1 MLKAFSKKIITKKN
15 LVIIFV
21 VLMILLFGLCIYRY
35 FVNPTKQEGFAV
47 SINDLDG
54 SNAKATAPVLVNA
67 GLSDTIQQISQML
80 NVSGTTPQTQEFD
93 PKLPGVCL
101 DEMSICSGIRDPL
114 KLPKKKT
121 SDISGC
127 GWYFAED
134 ADKPSFPAYGTK
146 DGPYLIV
153 SRTLLGSILRGTPR
167 GNAVKDFGSRIR
179 QNSGVWRESPKSGDF
194 GYDVRAGSCPRQNP

>member
-21 VLMILLFGLCIYRY
+21 VLVIILVGLCIYRY
-35 FVNPTKQEGFAV
+35 FVNPIKKEGFAV

-54 SNAKATAPVLVNA
+54 TAAKDKAPVLVNA
-67 GLSDTIQQISQML
+67 GLTDSINQISQIL
-80 NVSGTTPQTQEFD
+80 NITGSTPETQEFD

-114 KLPKKKT
+114 KLPFKKST
-121 SDISGC
+121 DISGC

-134 ADKPSFPAYGTK
+134 ADNPSFPAY
-146 DGPYLIV
+146 
-153 SRTLLGSILRGTPR
+153 
-167 GNAVKDFGSRIR
+167 
-179 QNSGVWRESPKSGDF
+179 
-194 GYDVRAGSCPRQNP
+194 